1 MHILYRRRLA
11 MTEAVKN
18 ETTRETKGA
27 GGFNTNILLIGA
39 IVLGLAGLVAY
50 QLLGC
55 ASCYGASWLQ

>member
-1 MHILYRRRLA
+1 

-18 ETTRETKGA
+18 ETTRETKSPGS
-27 GGFNTNILLIGA
+27 FNTNILLIGA